1 MYRTQSALDGR
12 MVELLARTYTEVQAA
27 LSTVRFCVGFGVAPA
42 PSLFAGSCPLGG
54 LYVDFNIPFADA
66 VHNEDLI

>member
-1 MYRTQSALDGR
+1 MYRTQSALDRR

-27 LSTVRFCVGFGVAPA
+27 LSTFLCRIWSRSGPV
-42 PSLFAGSCPLGG
+42 SLRRLLPPLG